1 MDDSKVVQDM
11 LYRIRAVNKVPD
23 EVRPSLLDFQVDGII
38 LGKVRQPNVSS
49 LLSSAG
55 RGSTDLVMKRVDGSL
70 KIFLTTFIYDFPATG
85 HA

>member
-11 LYRIRAVNKVPD
+11 LYRIRAVNKVPN
-23 EVRPSLLDFQVDGII
+23 EVRSSLLDFQVDGIS

-55 RGSTDLVMKRVDGSL
+55 RGSTDLVRERFDDSL
-70 KIFLTTFIYDFPATG
+70 KIFLTTFIYDFPATD